1 MFKPSLCLSASCM
14 VLLLTGCASPDG
26 GNKSVMDS
34 ALNSQELK
42 NNILL
47 APWTG
52 PHGGLPPFDRV
63 KLSDFK
69 SALEMGM
76 AAKRAELQAIA
87 DNPEA
92 PTFENTIARLED
104 SGRPLKRVMTVYQVW
119 AGTMSSPEF
128 QALEK
133 EMSSPLAAFD
143 DEMIQND
150 KLFKRLE
157 AVHQSATTR
166 TLTAEQQRLTWK
178 YYTDWVRAGARL
190 DAASKQQLSAIN
202 QKLADA
208 FTAFRQNLLADESTY
223 ILLESEKDLAG
234 LPDALKQSAAA
245 AAESYGAKG
254 KWAISN
260 TRSSVDPFLTYSSRA
275 DLREKVWLAF
285 VNRGDNGDAHDNNR
299 LITEI
304 LQLRAARAK
313 LLGYET
319 HAHWRLENAMAKTPD
334 AAMALMLEVWKP
346 AVARVQEEVKDMQ
359 PLALREEGKQLIQ
372 PWDYRYYAEKVRKQ
386 KYDLSENEV
395 KPYLQ
400 LESLRE
406 GMFWVAGELLGFAFT
421 ALDGLPVVHP
431 DVRVWE
437 VKDKASGRSIG
448 LWYFDPY
455 ARMGKRSGAW
465 MNAYRTQEK
474 FQGDI
479 TTIVSNNSNFIKGA
493 PGEPVLISLSDAR
506 TLFHEFGHALH
517 GLASNVNYPMLAGT
531 AVPRDYVEFP
541 SQILEEWFLTPEV
554 LSRFARHYK
563 TGKPIP
569 DALVAKIKKAAR
581 FNQGYETVS
590 YLSSALVDMKYHL
603 LGAQTIDPDA
613 FEKATLAEL
622 GMPKELVMRHRSP
635 QFAHIFASDGYSAG
649 YYSYLWSDTLSASAF
664 EAFLEAKGPYDKAVA
679 ARLNQYVLSVG
690 NSVDPAE
697 AFRAFRGKAPGSEA
711 LMRKRGFPVSR
722 P

>member
-1 MFKPSLCLSASCM
+1 MKATSMRLSAGLMALALMACTS
-14 VLLLTGCASPDG
+14 SDG
-26 GNKSVMDS
+26 GNKAMTDSVPG
-34 ALNSQELK
+34 SQERG
-42 NNILL
+42 NNALL

-63 KLSDFK
+63 KVGDFK
-69 SALEMGM
+69 PALESGM
-76 AAKRAELQAIA
+76 AEKRSELKAIA
-87 DNPEA
+87 ENSEA

-104 SGRPLKRVMTVYQVW
+104 SGRTLNRVMTVYQIW

-128 QALEK
+128 QTIEK
-133 EMSSPLAAFD
+133 EMSSPLAAFE
-143 DEMIQND
+143 DEIIQNE

-157 AVHQSATTR
+157 AVYQSPEMKK
-166 TLTAEQQRLTWK
+166 LTAEQQRLTWK
-178 YYTDWVRAGARL
+178 YYTEWVRAGAKL
-190 DAASKQQLSAIN
+190 DAAKKQRLSAIN

-208 FTAFRQNLLADESTY
+208 FTVFRQNLLADESTF
-223 ILLESEKDLAG
+223 ILLESEKDLKG
-234 LPDALKQSAAA
+234 LPDAFIKSAAA
-245 AAESYGAKG
+245 AAEANGAKG
-254 KWAISN
+254 KWAVTN
-260 TRSSVDPFLTYSSRA
+260 TRSSVEPFLTYSSRA
-275 DLREKVWLAF
+275 DLREKVWRAY

-304 LQLRAARAK
+304 LQLRAERAK

-319 HAHWRLENAMAKTPD
+319 HAHWRLENAMARTPD

-346 AVARVQEEVKDMQ
+346 AVARVHQEVKDML
-359 PLALREEGKQLIQ
+359 PLAAKEEGRKSIE

-386 KYDLSENEV
+386 KYDLSDNEV

-406 GMFWVAGELLGFAFT
+406 GMFWVAGELLGFAF
-421 ALDGLPVVHP
+421 APVEGLPVVHP

-437 VKDKASGRSIG
+437 VKDRTSGRFIG

-455 ARMGKRSGAW
+455 ARTGKRSGAW

-474 FQGDI
+474 FRGDV

-517 GLASNVNYPMLAGT
+517 GLSSNVNYPLLAGT

-541 SQILEEWFLTPEV
+541 SQLLEEWLLTPEV
-554 LSRFARHYK
+554 LSRFALHYK
-563 TGKPIP
+563 TKKPMP
-569 DALVAKIKKAAR
+569 DALVAKIKKAAT
-581 FNQGYETVS
+581 FNQGFETTE
-590 YLSSALVDMKYHL
+590 YLSSALVDMKFHL
-603 LGAQTIDPDA
+603 KGGQKIDPDA
-613 FEKATLAEL
+613 FEKQTLTEL

-635 QFAHIFASDGYSAG
+635 QFAHVFASDGYSAG
-649 YYSYLWSDTLSASAF
+649 YYSYMWADTLSASAY
-664 EAFLEAKGPYDKAVA
+664 EAFMEAKGPYDKAVA
-679 ARLNQYVLSVG
+679 ERLKKHVLSVG
-690 NSVDPAE
+690 NSIDPAE
-697 AFRAFRGKAPGSEA
+697 GFRTFRGKAPDSAA

-722 P
+722 